1 LAERQ
6 EALLPP
12 FSYQAL
18 LRVQAADANTPQL
31 FFQAIIAALKKLD
44 VGRTQ
49 ILGPVSA
56 PMAKRAG
63 YFRYQLLFQ
72 NANRQELHGLLDA
85 LIPKISKL
93 KQTNKVRWSLD
104 VDPVDLY

>member
-1 LAERQ
+1 
-6 EALLPP
+6 
-12 FSYQAL
+12 
-18 LRVQAADANTPQL
+18 
-31 FFQAIIAALKKLD
+31 
-44 VGRTQ
+44 
-49 ILGPVSA
+49 LGPVSA